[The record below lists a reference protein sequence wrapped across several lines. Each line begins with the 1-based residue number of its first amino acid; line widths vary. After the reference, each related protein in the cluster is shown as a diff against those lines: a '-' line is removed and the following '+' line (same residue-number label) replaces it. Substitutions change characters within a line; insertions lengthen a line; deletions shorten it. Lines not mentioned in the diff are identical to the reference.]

1 MSVMEEARI
10 SLLVAEENRNEE
22 IGSSTSDLKQ
32 QTGGWKASSL
42 ILFIELCQN
51 AAIAGITRNLVV
63 YLKEE
68 LLEDNFVAATHVS
81 TWTGTCFLT
90 TLIGAYVSDSYWGNY
105 STLCGFW
112 IIYLSGLVILTTSAS
127 LSILKHTP
135 FFTFLGLY
143 MISLGAGSIKP
154 CLSTFGADQFANT
167 DRRAKAS
174 FFSWYYLSIRV
185 ATLFASTVIVWIQDN
200 YGWTIGFG
208 IPTLLAGIGFTGL
221 MAGSR
226 YYRYRK
232 PSGSPF
238 TRLCQVIV
246 AASKKHNLSLPEN
259 YSLLYQGKEKSTTVP
274 EEEGFQHTPEFSF
287 LDKAAIVSTSDFSCS
302 GVLNPWRLCTMSQV
316 EELKSVL
323 RLLPIWATF
332 ILFSSV
338 STQESSVFVEQAMVM
353 DRRFGSINIPPASLS
368 SCSVLAIV
376 VFAPIYDKIVVPV
389 ARRFTKTE
397 GGLSLLQRSGIGL
410 LFSILAMS
418 TAAIVETKRL
428 QIARDEGLMH
438 QNVPVPMSI
447 FWQIPQHVIIGI
459 GEAFAQIG
467 MLEFFYDQAPNSM
480 RSVSMALALLTISLG
495 SYATSFILTVVNRVT
510 GWIPE
515 NLNQGHLDRFFWLV
529 AGLCLFNQV
538 MFVYCASRYRYKKN

>member
-1 MSVMEEARI
+1 MSVVKEARI

-22 IGSSTSDLKQ
+22 IGSSASVLKQ

-42 ILFIELCQN
+42 ILFIELCQC
-51 AAIAGITRNLVV
+51 AALSGITKNLVV

-68 LLEDNFVAATHVS
+68 LLEDNVVAATHVS

-90 TLIGAYVSDSYWGNY
+90 TLMGAYVSDSYWGNY
-105 STLCGFW
+105 STVCGFW

-127 LSILKHTP
+127 LSILKHAP
-135 FFTFLGLY
+135 FFTCLGLY

-154 CLSTFGADQFANT
+154 CLSTFGADQFGNT

-174 FFSWYYLSIRV
+174 FFSWYYLSVRV
-185 ATLFASTVIVWIQDN
+185 AALFASTVIVWIQDN

-208 IPTLLAGIGFTGL
+208 IPTLLAGIAFTVL

-226 YYRYRK
+226 YY
-232 PSGSPF
+232 
-238 TRLCQVIV
+238 
-246 AASKKHNLSLPEN
+246 
-259 YSLLYQGKEKSTTVP
+259 
-274 EEEGFQHTPEFSF
+274 SF

-316 EELKSVL
+316 KELKSVL

-368 SCSVLAIV
+368 SFSVLAIV

-389 ARRFTKTE
+389 ACKFTKTE
-397 GGLSLLQRSGIGL
+397 GGLPHLQRSGIGL
-410 LFSILAMS
+410 LFSILAIS
-418 TAAIVETKRL
+418 TVAIVETKRL

-459 GEAFAQIG
+459 GEVFAQIG

-480 RSVSMALALLTISLG
+480 RSLSMALALLTISLG
-495 SYATSFILTVVNRVT
+495 SYVTSFILTVVNRVT

-529 AGLCLFNQV
+529 SGLCLFNQV
-538 MFVYCASRYRYKKN
+538 MFVYCASRYRYKKK